1 MQRVLLMLALAV
13 CVASPAQGIGQ
24 DTLRNDH
31 VLYFAVGWRVNEPL
45 PQNLLQLG
53 TLFRCGVAWCMEYEE
68 FPGKDN
74 LPRSPL
80 PYRHEMDAPYGK
92 DRCTNEHVT
101 TIHGIIQ
108 SDLPA
113 QVINEER
120 GFVLRAGIYEYTWGR
135 DTSPA
140 GGFVL
145 VNARG
150 TGSDVQFEQ
159 PVGFAYESEDQ
170 RGRQIRSG
178 DLSGYFD
185 GQIAHK
191 DMLMGAMDDWSQ
203 KQSSID
209 FRKFRSSSIQPLM
222 GYDQPAL
229 PDVVRK
235 YKKPMMWVHHSVL
248 IPEANSDRLNYV
260 LHEYGHDFN
269 ANGCFDE
276 FGHNKL
282 LLPVLHG
289 DLISAFVYIEYNPDT
304 RDGVPMISVGRYFR
318 KR

>member
-1 MQRVLLMLALAV
+1 
-13 CVASPAQGIGQ
+13 
-24 DTLRNDH
+24 
-31 VLYFAVGWRVNEPL
+31 
-45 PQNLLQLG
+45 
-53 TLFRCGVAWCMEYEE
+53 
-68 FPGKDN
+68 
-74 LPRSPL
+74 
-80 PYRHEMDAPYGK
+80 MDAPYGK
-92 DRCTNEHVT
+92 DRCVNERVT
-101 TIHGIIQ
+101 TIHGVIHR
-108 SDLPA
+108 DVPA
-113 QVINEER
+113 QVIGEER
-120 GFVLRAGIYEYTWGR
+120 GFVLRAGIYEYIWEQ
-135 DTSPA
+135 DTSAA
-140 GGFVL
+140 GGYVL

-150 TGSDVQFEQ
+150 TDSDVEFEQ
-159 PVGFAYESEDQ
+159 PIGFAYESEDQ
-170 RGRQIRSG
+170 KGRQIRLG

-209 FRKFRSSSIQPLM
+209 FRKFKSSSTQPLM
-222 GYDQPAL
+222 GWDIPAL
-229 PDVVRK
+229 PEVVRK
-235 YKKPMMWVHHSVL
+235 YKKPMMWIHHSVS
-248 IPEANSDRLNYV
+248 PPPQSTSGRLNYI

-282 LLPVLHG
+282 LLPVFHG